1 MPASI
6 AISLRSS
13 RFARSSGYR
22 GRKDAAVADKEGK
35 LAQARAEALADI
47 AKMPDADRII
57 AEKIHEI
64 VSANAPVLS
73 ARLWYG
79 MPGWAKDG
87 KVILFFQAAS
97 KFKTRYATLGF
108 QHDAHLDEG
117 VMWPVAFALT
127 ELTPAEEA
135 KIAELV
141 KRAVS

>member
-35 LAQARAEALADI
+35 LALARAEALADI
-47 AKMPDADRII
+47 AKMPDANRII